1 MWMPVAQQGR
11 SLCMLW
17 GSYLCAVFEGS
28 DRTNGVFENQDA
40 AHKNELALQHI
51 FQVGSED
58 RKGRRA

>member
-1 MWMPVAQQGR
+1 
-11 SLCMLW
+11 MLW